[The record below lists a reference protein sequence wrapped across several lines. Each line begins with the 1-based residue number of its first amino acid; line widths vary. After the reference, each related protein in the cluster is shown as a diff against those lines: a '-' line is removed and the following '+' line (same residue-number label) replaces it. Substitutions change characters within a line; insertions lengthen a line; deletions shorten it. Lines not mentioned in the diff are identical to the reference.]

1 MRHTRHYTVEQANA
15 TLAWAGSRIERL
27 RDARLTLRS
36 LGGEASG
43 ALEALDPQSGGAY
56 PTPELA
62 APLVSFSLAL
72 SELEAL
78 DIVVRD
84 VERGLI
90 DFPALRDG
98 DEVYLCWVLGEPEV
112 AFWHGLDAGFAGR
125 QPL

>member
-15 TLAWAGSRIERL
+15 TLAWAQTRVQRL
-27 RDARLTLRS
+27 QDARLTLRS
-36 LGGEASG
+36 LGGDASKH
-43 ALEALDPQSGGAY
+43 LEALDPQAGGAY

-84 VERGLI
+84 VDQGLI

-112 AFWHGLDAGFAGR
+112 GFWHGLDAGFVGR

>member
-15 TLAWAGSRIERL
+15 TLAWAGSRIQRL

-36 LGGEASG
+36 LGGDASKH
-43 ALEALDPQSGGAY
+43 LEALDPQTGGAY
-56 PTPELA
+56 PTRELA

-84 VERGLI
+84 VDRGLI

-98 DEVYLCWVLGEPEV
+98 DEVYLCWVFGEPEV

>member
-15 TLAWAGSRIERL
+15 TLAWAGSRIQRL

-36 LGGEASG
+36 LGEEVSG
-43 ALEALDPQSGGAY
+43 PLAALDPQSGGAY